1 MSEAE
6 SAEELLRRALA
17 AAADEAALR
26 KAVRA
31 CCACAREALPA
42 VSDARP
48 GEAIAAAERW
58 IDGRADRAEATA
70 AAAAA
75 QLAAKE
81 LLSSSA
87 GDARARHLAELACH
101 AAAACG
107 RAVLALSRP
116 PSWKAIIAE
125 HAAGYSA
132 QVCAGL
138 RHPLDPDAPLDAQ
151 EARKRALAA
160 ETEAQQRR
168 LALRVRAALE

>member
-1 MSEAE
+1 VSQERAQD
-6 SAEELLRRALA
+6 LLYRALLDA
-17 AAADEAALR
+17 TDEPALR

-31 CCACAREALPA
+31 CCACAREALAA
-42 VSDARP
+42 VSDPRP
-48 GEAIAAAERW
+48 AEAIAAAERW
-58 IDGRADRAEATA
+58 TDGRADRAEATA

-81 LLSSSA
+81 LLSSST
-87 GDARARHLAELACH
+87 GDAQARHLAELACH

-125 HAAGYSA
+125 HAAGYAA
-132 QVCAGL
+132 QVFAGL

-151 EARKRALAA
+151 ESRKRALAA

-168 LALRVRAALE
+168 LAIRVRNAL